1 LERRSGPAQGA
12 TTIIGASPEV
22 IFAILADP
30 AKHAAIDGTGW
41 VAESPDDR
49 PLTAVGRSSE

>member
-1 LERRSGPAQGA
+1 MADESVSA

-30 AKHAAIDGTGW
+30 AHAH
-41 VAESPDDR
+41 
-49 PLTAVGRSSE
+49 L